1 MYSYFILNVLCR
13 YPSTLL
19 CPEYTSQVPMSLVLG
34 TRASTHLCP
43 CPPPHAV
50 PSTYSGPLPHPA
62 THFQDPHLKFRHSA
76 GGLATVVG
84 AAEARGFRDWR
95 IRRPAI
101 SMAPL
106 AEGASARHARGR
118 RLGLDGKGC
127 VRRCR
132 GGGRTGFYWVRSVRI
147 IRTGGYWRI
156 LAGLT

>member
-1 MYSYFILNVLCR
+1 MYAAGTHALNFVLSVLRR
-13 YPSTLL
+13 Y
-19 CPEYTSQVPMSLVLG
+19 
-34 TRASTHLCP
+34 P
-43 CPPPHAV
+43 CPPTSYSCIHPSLPVSSAAHAV

-62 THFQDPHLKFRHSA
+62 THFQDPHLKFRHAA
-76 GGLATVVG
+76 GGVATVVG

-95 IRRPAI
+95 IRRSAI
-101 SMAPL
+101 SKAPL

-147 IRTGGYWRI
+147 IRTGVYWRI